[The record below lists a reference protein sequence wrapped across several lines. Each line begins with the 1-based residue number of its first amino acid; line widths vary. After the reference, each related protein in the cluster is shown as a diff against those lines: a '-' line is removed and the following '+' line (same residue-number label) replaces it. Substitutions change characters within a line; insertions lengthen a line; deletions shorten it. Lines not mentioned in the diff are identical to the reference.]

1 MAATETVT
9 SASTTTTPKAGSDA
23 AAFPVRRVTTADLR
37 ASLRDGY
44 QDFLEH
50 RGDLIFIG
58 LIYPLIGLVAGAAAL
73 GGTLSHYFFPIAFGV
88 ALLGPVAA
96 TGFYEIARRREE
108 GLECDWSHFL
118 DVVKLPSFDSI
129 TGVIAL
135 LLVIFGFWIAVAG
148 LLYAALLGAPPERVG
163 EFLER
168 LFTTTEGW
176 SLIVVGNLVGLLF
189 AIVVLAV
196 SVVSLPMLVDRDV
209 GARAAI
215 ATSVA
220 AVRANF
226 SVMFMWGVAVLVL
239 LVIGSLPLFVGLAF
253 VLPWLGYATWHLYT
267 RAVDR
272 SALPTPAAGE

>member
-1 MAATETVT
+1 MALTKTATTVPGDP
-9 SASTTTTPKAGSDA
+9 ARAGSDNA
-23 AAFPVRRVTTADLR
+23 AYPVRRVTTDDLK

-44 QDFLEH
+44 RDFIEH

-58 LIYPLIGLVAGAAAL
+58 LIYPLIGLVAAAAAL

-96 TGFYEIARRREE
+96 TGFYEIARRQED
-108 GLECDWSHFL
+108 GLESDWSHFL
-118 DVVKLPSFDSI
+118 DIVKRPSFDSI
-129 TGVIAL
+129 TAVIAV

-148 LLYAALLGAPPERVG
+148 LLYAGIIGPPPGRMG
-163 EFLER
+163 EFVER
-168 LFTTTEGW
+168 LFTTSEGW
-176 SLIVVGNLVGLLF
+176 SLIAIGNLVGLAF
-189 AIVVLAV
+189 AVLVLAV

-209 GARAAI
+209 GARSAI

-226 SVMFMWGVAVLVL
+226 GVMFLWGLTVLALLVL
-239 LVIGSLPLFVGLAF
+239 GSLPLFVGLAF

-272 SALPTPAAGE
+272 SALPPPAE

>member
-1 MAATETVT
+1 MALSKTATTVSNDPVT
-9 SASTTTTPKAGSDA
+9 IASEPVSY
-23 AAFPVRRVTTADLR
+23 PVRRVTTDDLK

-44 QDFLEH
+44 GDFIEH

-58 LIYPLIGLVAGAAAL
+58 LIYPLIGLVAAAAAL

-96 TGFYEIARRREE
+96 TGFYEIARRSEE
-108 GLECDWSHFL
+108 GQESDWSHFL
-118 DVVKLPSFDSI
+118 DIVRRPSFDSI
-129 TGVIAL
+129 TAVVAVL
-135 LLVIFGFWIAVAG
+135 LIIFGFWIAAAG
-148 LLYAALLGAPPERVG
+148 FLYAGFLGPPPGGIAV
-163 EFLER
+163 FLTR
-168 LFTTTEGW
+168 LFTTPEGW
-176 SLIVVGNLVGLLF
+176 GLIAAGILVGLAF
-189 AIVVLAV
+189 AVLVLAV

-226 SVMFMWGVAVLVL
+226 GVMLRWGAAVLAL
-239 LVIGSLPLFVGLAF
+239 LVLGSLPLFVGLAF
-253 VLPWLGYATWHLYT
+253 VLPWLGYSTWHLYT

-272 SALPTPAAGE
+272 RTLPPPSE